1 MTTKTKPRSKV
12 LSDLLNSVE
21 VIPGFDCL
29 EMKRLGQEQIMR
41 ELEGKSEEEVR
52 EYWKQ
57 AHAELL
63 RMQAEQ
69 RAKLEQQG

>member
-1 MTTKTKPRSKV
+1 MTTKTKPKSNV
-12 LSDLLNSVE
+12 LAELLNSVE

-63 RMQAEQ
+63 RMQAAA
-69 RAKLEQQG
+69 RAKLDGGK